1 MHVAFILAPRHTA
14 AMARTPTSEWGRR
27 AHAAGLDQL
36 TLARLA
42 GAAPQSVSRGLK
54 GEWAS
59 GVPGHLRSLI
69 LAWELMT
76 ADQREEWLRS
86 VAEVGGITDDMPAR

>member
-1 MHVAFILAPRHTA
+1 MGKP
-14 AMARTPTSEWGRR
+14 PTSEWGRR
-27 AHAAGLDQL
+27 ARAAGLDQK

-42 GAAPQSVSRGLK
+42 GVDPNSVSRGLK

-59 GVPGHLRSLI
+59 GVPGHLRALI

-76 ADQREEWLRS
+76 PEQRDAWVRS
-86 VAEVGGITDDMPAR
+86 V

>member
-1 MHVAFILAPRHTA
+1 MGKP
-14 AMARTPTSEWGRR
+14 PTSEWGRR
-27 AHAAGLDQL
+27 AHAAGLDQK

-42 GAAPQSVSRGLK
+42 GAAPNSVSRGLK

-59 GVPGHLRSLI
+59 GVPGHLRALI

-76 ADQREEWLRS
+76 PEQREEWVRS
-86 VAEVGGITDDMPAR
+86 IEGAA